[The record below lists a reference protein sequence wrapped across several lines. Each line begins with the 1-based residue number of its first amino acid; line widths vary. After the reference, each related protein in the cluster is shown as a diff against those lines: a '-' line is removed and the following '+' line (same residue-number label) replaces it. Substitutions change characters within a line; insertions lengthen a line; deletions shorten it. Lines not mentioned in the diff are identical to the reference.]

1 MPRSPE
7 RDSTS
12 LVARVASVLAS
23 PAGIAKTFASVAFW
37 LVVWQVASAWLA
49 QPLILPGPVEV
60 VRAFWSVVSGAG
72 FWAKVGFSATRIL
85 GGLALAYVVACPLAF
100 AASRVPVVS
109 ALLKPPLVAIKAT
122 PVACV
127 VVLLLIWLGASN
139 VSLVAVLLMA
149 LPGLYFAF
157 VTGFS
162 QASPALDE
170 LLRVHGV
177 KGVRR
182 ALAFVW
188 PEAQPFVLSASQA
201 TIGMAWKAGV
211 AAELIGSPLG
221 SIGERIYQA
230 KLLLDTPELFSWT
243 LVVIALASLSE
254 LALLEL
260 VRASES
266 ASFSLALKLGR
277 HWGTREPS
285 PRAPEGCSASGVVLA
300 HSAAQRRALSLTV
313 SPGTRLCVMGRSGLG
328 KTTLLRTLAGL
339 EAPQRGEVSSPRRL
353 SFEFQ
358 ETRVFGSRTPLE
370 NLVLVAGEGWSEQ
383 RLQALLREAIPD
395 LDECLPAQSLSGGQ
409 LRRLELVRA
418 LVAPGA
424 CVMLDEPFAGL
435 DEATHRAMC
444 ALALR
449 ELDGRTLV
457 VATHDARD
465 AEWLDALVYHL

>member
-1 MPRSPE
+1 MAAPDRWRP
-7 RDSTS
+7 TAAHAAAVALW
-12 LVARVASVLAS
+12 LVAWQL
-23 PAGIAKTFASVAFW
+23 ASVA
-37 LVVWQVASAWLA
+37 LA

-60 VRAFWSVVSGAG
+60 LSALGGLVSTPTFWS
-72 FWAKVGFSATRIL
+72 KVGFSLARIV
-85 GGLALAYVVACPLAF
+85 GGCALAYAVAGLLAW
-100 AASRVPVVS
+100 ASGASCLVRI
-109 ALLKPPLVAIKAT
+109 ALRPPLVAIKAT

-127 VVLLLIWLGASN
+127 VVLLLIWLGAAN
-139 VSLVAVLLMA
+139 VSFAAVFLMA
-149 LPGLYFAF
+149 LPGVYFAL
-157 VTGFS
+157 VEGLDHVD
-162 QASPALDE
+162 ARMDE
-170 LLRVHGV
+170 LLCVS
-177 KGVRR
+177 GVRGPR
-182 ALAFVW
+182 RWLALTW
-188 PEAQPFVLSASQA
+188 PAVLPFLEAASEVVV
-201 TIGMAWKAGV
+201 GMAWKAGV
-211 AAELIGSPLG
+211 AAELIGTPLG

-370 NLVLVAGEGWSEQ
+370 ILVLVAGEGWSEQ